1 MSAQPVENS
10 RKMWL
15 PEPIYESLPY
25 LYLAI
30 GTAFIGGAIY
40 IGIGH
45 MATPYYFGIGILCLL
60 AGIVIHLRRATSR
73 KEKDGSNLSES
84 N

>member
-1 MSAQPVENS
+1 
-10 RKMWL
+10 MWL

-40 IGIGH
+40 IGISH
-45 MATPYYFGIGILCLL
+45 MATPYYLGLGILSIL
-60 AGIVIHLRRATSR
+60 AGVVLHLRRATAR
-73 KEKDGSNLSES
+73 KEKGRSELSES
-84 N
+84 H

>member
-1 MSAQPVENS
+1 
-10 RKMWL
+10 MWL
-15 PEPIYESLPY
+15 PEPVYESLPY

-40 IGIGH
+40 IGIEH
-45 MATPYYFGIGILCLL
+45 MATPYYFGLGILSIL

-73 KEKDGSNLSES
+73 KEKSGSGLSES
-84 N
+84 H